1 MLRKI
6 RQCLSAALMAVAAFA
21 SNAAEPGHLA
31 GMPDAGRVRT
41 GIQGADSMDAAAR
54 QYAALAILVQT
65 LSDLSDGRAMRRAL
79 TAAEAER
86 QQAYVQAMREID
98 REQSQ
103 AVDPTCQGAECGK
116 ARFNRLQLRYS
127 MNETF
132 RKEVFERLTAPAWRE
147 RYVKDWHVLVAQH
160 GPAATGTPKLEPKL
174 ELPSYTPPLTAA
186 EAAARPM
193 RSVFGLVLDQPLTVP
208 PCPSE
213 REPASIE
220 EGLARLSRPN
230 ENFCLVRNPTGG
242 MFAAAAAAPG
252 GQGSTILLPASR
264 CPAWVACWLVA
275 KTSAGRLTELWM
287 QTRDGAA
294 AQNALISKYG
304 KPTRKIG
311 KTSCN
316 KFGICASYDDLE
328 WTLEDAYVYWDPIG
342 VTIKSPSVARREAGE
357 GERKKANELKF

>member
-1 MLRKI
+1 MFRKI
-6 RQCLSAALMAVAAFA
+6 CKCLSSSLLALAAFA
-21 SNAAEPGHLA
+21 SSAAEPSHMA
-31 GMPDAGRVRT
+31 GMPDAVRVRAD
-41 GIQGADSMDAAAR
+41 IQGDDPMDAAAR
-54 QYAALAILVQT
+54 QYAALAILVRT

-79 TAAEAER
+79 TSAETER
-86 QQAYVQAMREID
+86 QQGYVQAMREID

-103 AVDPTCQGAECGK
+103 GVDPACQGADCGK

-127 MNETF
+127 MNDTF
-132 RKEVFERLTAPAWRE
+132 RKEVFERLTAQAWRE
-147 RYVKDWHVLVAQH
+147 RHVKDWHVLVAQH
-160 GPAATGTPKLEPKL
+160 GPTATSSPKL
-174 ELPSYTPPLTAA
+174 ELKLELPAYTPPLTAA

-208 PCPSE
+208 PCPTE
-213 REPASIE
+213 REPKNLE
-220 EGLARLSRPN
+220 EGLARLNRPN

-242 MFAAAAAAPG
+242 MFVAAAAAFG

-287 QTRDGAA
+287 QTRDVAA
-294 AQNALISKYG
+294 ARTALMEKYG

-316 KFGICASYDDLE
+316 RLGICASYEDLE
-328 WTLEDAYVYWDPIG
+328 WVLEDAYVYAEPNG
-342 VTIKSPSVARREAGE
+342 VTIKSPSLARREADE
-357 GERKKANELKF
+357 GDRKKANELKF